1 MPDQSAQSAQS
12 APTGP
17 TAPAGRT
24 SAPPRGESLVP
35 SPRMV
40 WRLRAYF
47 LVRYR
52 RTWRASVVSA
62 FLQPFL
68 YLVAM
73 GVLLGDYVDSSAGA
87 TASLGGESY
96 LHFVAPGLLC
106 ATAMQFSAAE
116 SLWPVLGALKWDKTY
131 HSMVAAPIG
140 VSEIAAGAIADV
152 TARTALA
159 VAVFVAVLVPFGIF
173 DDAGAVL
180 GTLLVGVLTGL
191 TSAALFIAYSVRVH
205 TESNFGLMFRLG
217 IFPLFLFSGAFF
229 PVSNLPDAVEGIA
242 KISPLWHAVQASRSL
257 ALQPGALGDPA
268 LWGHLAV
275 LVVLAVVGYVL
286 AVVGLRRRLVV

>member
-1 MPDQSAQSAQS
+1 MASLADTRADTRA
-12 APTGP
+12 AT
-17 TAPAGRT
+17 
-24 SAPPRGESLVP
+24 PPRGERLLPSLP
-35 SPRMV
+35 MV

-52 RTWRASVVSA
+52 RTWRASIVSA

-73 GVLLGDYVDSSAGA
+73 GVLLGDYVDSSSGA
-87 TASLGGESY
+87 TASLGGQSY
-96 LHFVAPGLLC
+96 LHYVAPGLLC
-106 ATAMQFSAAE
+106 ANAMQFAAGE

-140 VSEIAAGAIADV
+140 VSEIAAGAILDI
-152 TARTALA
+152 TARTAIS

-180 GTLLVGVLTGL
+180 GTLLVGVLTAL
-191 TSAALFIAYSVRVH
+191 AATSLFVAFSVRVRD
-205 TESNFGLMFRLG
+205 ESSFAVMFRVV

-229 PVSNLPDAVEGIA
+229 PVSNLPDAIEWLA
-242 KISPLWHAVQASRSL
+242 KVSPLWHAVQAGRHL
-257 ALQPGALGDPA
+257 ALGTGDGLA
-268 LWGHLAV
+268 TWGHLAV

-286 AVVGLRRRLVV
+286 TVTGLRRRLVV